1 ASGVAGT
8 TARTARPG
16 GAAQPSST
24 CSAITVPPS
33 ISATSGTPTRPVSSS
48 TGSEW
53 SISSIAWAYSA
64 SSTSSGLAPTCD
76 ASAPD
81 EAPPTSHGGGAVLDG
96 GADPAGD
103 GALGA
108 VPPGGEAALA
118 SDSLTVGIGRELGA
132 GSGAGG
138 APGAGAAAGGAAPG
152 ASAPARVPS
161 TRTSTPSVSTS
172 ARWTTSACE
181 PLRNAVARPGEEN
194 TRLKVVPVSS
204 PTWAF
209 WLTRA
214 HVARR
219 IPAMVSR
226 TSGQRRRSSSVSTW
240 AVPPDDGASAPA
252 GAAGLTGGAGADDGA
267 GAADRAGAADGA
279 ALAGAAAGV
288 APGSASG
295 EATAVEG
302 AEPAA
307 ARSGDAAG
315 LTGAAGLAG
324 AAAGCSGSAGATGGR
339 RRTASSSGAT
349 G

>member
-1 ASGVAGT
+1 QLVLRDVAATLAEADLVLDLGQGVDEPLDLVGVRREKVEGDALGALGPDPGQPPELVDQVLDRAIVHAPSLRRRRDNGPDGAAG
-8 TARTARPG
+8 G

-172 ARWTTSACE
+172 ARWTTSA
-181 PLRNAVARPGEEN
+181 
-194 TRLKVVPVSS
+194 
-204 PTWAF
+204 
-209 WLTRA
+209 
-214 HVARR
+214 
-219 IPAMVSR
+219 
-226 TSGQRRRSSSVSTW
+226 
-240 AVPPDDGASAPA
+240 
-252 GAAGLTGGAGADDGA
+252 
-267 GAADRAGAADGA
+267 
-279 ALAGAAAGV
+279 
-288 APGSASG
+288 
-295 EATAVEG
+295 
-302 AEPAA
+302 
-307 ARSGDAAG
+307 
-315 LTGAAGLAG
+315 
-324 AAAGCSGSAGATGGR
+324 
-339 RRTASSSGAT
+339 
-349 G
+349 